1 MKELLRTTNP
11 ALLSFAQSL
20 LEGAGIVNIVTGQHT
35 SAAMGSLADF
45 PSMILVDADFLGEA
59 RKLLTDA
66 GLAHELGPSREGR

>member
-1 MKELLRTTNP
+1 MKELLRTTDP

-20 LEGAGIVNIVTGQHT
+20 LEDAGIVNIVTGQHT

-45 PSMILVDADFLGEA
+45 PAMILVDADFLAEA

-66 GLAHELGPSREGR
+66 GLAHELRPPQEKR